1 MRRVAMISNVN
12 TMNFKFLENYAFAVE
27 AYNAT
32 INQIQEIAKHDTNN
46 IRLSDYEYFRDES
59 RETER
64 TYGLNAKYD
73 FRLGSQISGNI
84 KIGNKIRK
92 KSRAYGHIHE
102 YAPINAAAGLTWVR
116 DSLINEFPRISKY
129 NGLQR

>member
-1 MRRVAMISNVN
+1 MSKNKQNIY
-12 TMNFKFLENYAFAVE
+12 NFKFLENYAFAVE

-84 KIGNKIRK
+84 KIGNKL
-92 KSRAYGHIHE
+92 SV
-102 YAPINAAAGLTWVR
+102 L
-116 DSLINEFPRISKY
+116 
-129 NGLQR
+129 